1 MMTSPTLNIP
11 QSKFLEMD
19 NKFKAFVAGFGS
31 GKTWVGCSSMAKHFW
46 EHPKINAGYF
56 APTYPQI
63 RDIFYP
69 TMEEVAYDWGLRV
82 DIKESN
88 KEVHFYNG
96 RIYRGT
102 TICRSLDN
110 PSSIVGFKIGHGLVD
125 EIDILN
131 QEKATLAWRKI
142 IARMRYNVQGLRNGI
157 DVTTTPEGFK
167 FVYEQFVKQLRDKP
181 RLKGMYGLIQASTYD
196 NAKNLPDDYIESLF
210 ESYPKQLIAAYLEG
224 QFVNLLSGAV
234 YADFDRKLNHTNE
247 TAKKG
252 EPLHIGMDFN
262 VLKMAAVVY
271 VLRDNRLYAVDE
283 LTEVRDTPT
292 MARLI
297 KERFEG
303 HAIKIYPDASGQ
315 NTSSKSASE
324 SDLSILRE
332 AGFSLVVDAS
342 NPRVKDRVMA
352 TEAMILNGQGE
363 RRLFV
368 NTHRCPKFTEGLEQQ
383 VYDKHGE
390 PDKSAGVDHVNDAGT
405 YPVVKLFPIVKK
417 IIRTGGRLW

>member
-1 MMTSPTLNIP
+1 MEINPSLNIP
-11 QSKFLEMD
+11 QSRFLNMD

-31 GKTWVGCSSMAKHFW
+31 GKTWVGCSGMAKHFW
-46 EHPKINAGYF
+46 ENPRINAGYF

-69 TMEEVAYDWGLRV
+69 TMEEVAYDWGLTIDV
-82 DIKESN
+82 KEAN
-88 KEVHFYNG
+88 KEVHFYSG
-96 RIYRGT
+96 RVYRGT
-102 TICRSLDN
+102 TICRSLDK

-131 QEKATLAWRKI
+131 QDKATLAWRKI
-142 IARMRYNVQGLRNGI
+142 IARMRYKKDGLRNGI

-167 FVYEQFVKQLRDKP
+167 FVYEQFVKQLREKP
-181 RLKGMYGLIQASTYD
+181 HLEKMYGLIQASTYD
-196 NAKNLPDDYIESLF
+196 NEKNLPDDYIESLF
-210 ESYPKQLIAAYLEG
+210 ESYPKQLISAYLNG

-234 YADFDRKLNHTNE
+234 YANFDRKLNHTGE
-247 TAKKG
+247 TAKEG

-271 VLRDNRLYAVDE
+271 VLRDNKLYAVDE
-283 LTEVRDTPT
+283 LTDVRDTPT
-292 MARLI
+292 MAQMI

-315 NTSSKSASE
+315 NTSSKSASQ

-332 AGFSLVVDAS
+332 AGFTLVVDSA
-342 NPRVKDRVMA
+342 NPRVKDRIMA
-352 TEAMILNGQGE
+352 TEAMLLNGKGE
-363 RRLFV
+363 RRLLV

-383 VYDKHGE
+383 VYDRNGE
-390 PDKSAGVDHVNDAGT
+390 PDKSSGVDHVNDAGT
-405 YPVVKLFPIVKK
+405 YPVVKLFPIVKREASK
-417 IIRTGGRLW
+417 FRLF